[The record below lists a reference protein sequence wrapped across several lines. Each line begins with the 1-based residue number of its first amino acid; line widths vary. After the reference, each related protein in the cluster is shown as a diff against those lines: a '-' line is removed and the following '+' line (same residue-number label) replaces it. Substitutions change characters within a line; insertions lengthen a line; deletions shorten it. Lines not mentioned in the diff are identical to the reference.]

1 MLQDYCRIEL
11 PKLTLRK
18 NSFLFL
24 QNRNPTGD
32 LFSPR
37 IAASILSG
45 NAGDQSLLSH
55 FGFSRFFRFSGFFG
69 FFSPSEINTKFHGIN
84 LFGLSGLSRLSGLFG
99 LFRLDR

>member
-37 IAASILSG
+37 IADLPFTSIWLMKKIR
-45 NAGDQSLLSH
+45 
-55 FGFSRFFRFSGFFG
+55 GFQDSRVQV
-69 FFSPSEINTKFHGIN
+69 GID
-84 LFGLSGLSRLSGLFG
+84 SQVAER
-99 LFRLDR
+99 